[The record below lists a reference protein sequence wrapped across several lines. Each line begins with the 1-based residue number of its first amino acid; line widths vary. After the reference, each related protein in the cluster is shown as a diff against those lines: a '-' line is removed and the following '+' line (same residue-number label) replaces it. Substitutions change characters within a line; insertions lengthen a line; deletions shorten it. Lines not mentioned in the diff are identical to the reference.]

1 MGADDTS
8 VASTESW
15 MQQGSGSGS
24 GQAPARRDSRP
35 HAEFNAMPSLPPE
48 CGGSCHPSQV
58 RFLLYKF
65 ALSMRTSTRPSR
77 AHGYFT
83 HAGRSRS
90 R

>member
-15 MQQGSGSGS
+15 MQQGSGS

-58 RFLLYKF
+58 RFII
-65 ALSMRTSTRPSR
+65 
-77 AHGYFT
+77 
-83 HAGRSRS
+83 
-90 R
+90 